1 MSSEQKQAVL
11 PGFILTAL
19 DSLLQQR
26 ILWSEMSVVLLLRNP
41 ELVQTLT
48 CINLLLIMFKP
59 TSFFG

>member
-1 MSSEQKQAVL
+1 MSKGRSVLLMSSEQKQAVL

-41 ELVQTLT
+41 ALMSDT
-48 CINLLLIMFKP
+48 
-59 TSFFG
+59 